1 MYGLTSL
8 LEDGVF
14 KISVFR
20 CCAFN
25 TASNTTLHSTPS
37 SADEGGRGERERER
51 VRSLLLIEKER
62 HIGEKERHIGEKERH
77 IGFLTT
83 TLEKVEQDS
92 AEELSRHV
100 AVMVNR
106 VVADSGLHSIY
117 LNLPTFTARYNRFLE
132 EYVLVGGRLSRAAVD
147 ILEKIPRQFV
157 VEQSDLVKELKP
169 ESFPS

>member
-1 MYGLTSL
+1 M
-8 LEDGVF
+8 
-14 KISVFR
+14 
-20 CCAFN
+20 A
-25 TASNTTLHSTPS
+25 
-37 SADEGGRGERERER
+37 
-51 VRSLLLIEKER
+51 
-62 HIGEKERHIGEKERH
+62 
-77 IGFLTT
+77 
-83 TLEKVEQDS
+83 
-92 AEELSRHV
+92 
-100 AVMVNR
+100 NR